1 MKVSS
6 RARNLND
13 MWYVLVYQHVH
24 CCIVACESF
33 LYNNCPESFCCCV
46 HVAMKTVLLITYP
59 YILHHFTF
67 CHFISIQALDF
78 SLGEMVLPSCY
89 LYVLSYNFWL
99 FPLSMPWTNKHQ
111 STCRC
116 GGVRKGLNSS
126 WKKWSLSWRKED
138 LHVFFGESGLC
149 SGDPFLYEQGKERKK
164 ENNFSFK
171 FMIPSQ
177 VIWR

>member
-78 SLGEMVLPSCY
+78 SLEKWFFLAAICM
-89 LYVLSYNFWL
+89 LSYNFWL

-116 GGVRKGLNSS
+116 GGVRKGLNRYTSYELLNSNLKFGCCIVLHAQIHRNINKIMYKWNKKLSS
-126 WKKWSLSWRKED
+126 RSMHL
-138 LHVFFGESGLC
+138 
-149 SGDPFLYEQGKERKK
+149 
-164 ENNFSFK
+164 
-171 FMIPSQ
+171 
-177 VIWR
+177 